1 MKKAFVSNGYT
12 KKKIFIQHHYASIT
26 KAMLSLPIF
35 NLKQRTAPFLELKIG
50 KIAQYT
56 NITISSHVLSLDI
69 DFNVFVF
76 LSIQANTIQQKTFK
90 FHIDELFE
98 FMGVSVK
105 NKINYTPKVL
115 KSLEKLKVLT
125 FSFDVDNCHYICG
138 LLDSAEYNIES
149 KEITIVM
156 SDNYKNL
163 FIADRNQIYNI
174 SRDKYNQL
182 EGEYEKALYLFYI
195 SNNANVLNTYWVDL
209 LKLRLQCQN
218 LEDKKFIFNV
228 RKANNALIEKGL
240 IFEAMENKIGR
251 VTVSFSVNVGKFK
264 PFKNQQYKKE
274 EVTVAEQH
282 IGTVEDEERK
292 AKDAENKKEQG
303 KIEYGYKRPEAELI
317 EEKDDDI
324 PF

>member
-1 MKKAFVSNGYT
+1 
-12 KKKIFIQHHYASIT
+12 
-26 KAMLSLPIF
+26 
-35 NLKQRTAPFLELKIG
+35 
-50 KIAQYT
+50 
-56 NITISSHVLSLDI
+56 
-69 DFNVFVF
+69 
-76 LSIQANTIQQKTFK
+76 
-90 FHIDELFE
+90 
-98 FMGVSVK
+98 
-105 NKINYTPKVL
+105 
-115 KSLEKLKVLT
+115 
-125 FSFDVDNCHYICG
+125 
-138 LLDSAEYNIES
+138 
-149 KEITIVM
+149 M

-240 IFEAMENKIGR
+240 IFEAKENKIGR